1 MDGNSISRDWTLRRP
16 LLGIAL
22 SLLAASVGACG
33 GGGGGG
39 GPSPTATPLPTATP
53 GGTDDPSP
61 LAFDDLMQKINSDK
75 YPATASDFS
84 SFIGAE
90 QNLLN
95 TVKTSES
102 ESEIKASA
110 DNLIDALEAF
120 KGKLDVYDAFVTEF
134 QNRVLGAG
142 KGMKTGT
149 ADPIAAIQ
157 AGQLIQDCKDKV
169 AACEALPDEIDRLE
183 CLKQLNT
190 KCGADAINWG
200 ASALFGA
207 GATAVTGLAIAA
219 APITISV
226 VAATGVSVAVGTVAG
241 IVFSY
246 CTSTAPKAGDF
257 PVCALNTADAPV
269 GQNGGLSTSVYQG
282 TGTLIVNIPGCA
294 PIVVDNVVVG
304 ANGAD
309 VTVTC
314 VSDESSDE
322 TDVAQA
328 TDDSSQ
334 TGFEAQ
340 DDGSGTCSN
349 TSSISVSTDPAD
361 PGPGQNV
368 TVFARIFPV
377 ASACSVSYSVSG
389 TDGYAASGTLSTDAN
404 GSINFFIPGGAE
416 GVVDRVTVESGGR
429 QTVITYTF

>member
-1 MDGNSISRDWTLRRP
+1 M
-16 LLGIAL
+16 LGFAL
-22 SLLAASVGACG
+22 AVLAAATAGCG

-39 GPSPTATPLPTATP
+39 GPGATPTPLPTATP
-53 GGTDDPSP
+53 TAGDDPSP
-61 LAFDDLMQKINSDK
+61 LAFDDLMQKINTDK

-90 QNLLN
+90 QDLLN
-95 TVKTSES
+95 TVKTSSS

-110 DNLIDALEAF
+110 DNLIDALETF
-120 KGKLDVYDAFVTEF
+120 EGKLNVLDAFLTEY
-134 QNRVLGAG
+134 QNRVLGTG
-142 KGMKTGT
+142 KGFKTGT

-157 AGQLIQDCKDKV
+157 TGQLIQACKDKV

-190 KCGADAINWG
+190 SCGADAINFG

-246 CTSTAPKAGDF
+246 CTSTSPKATG
-257 PVCALNTADAPV
+257 PVCALNTADAPI

-314 VSDESSDE
+314 VSDETSDE
-322 TDVAQA
+322 TKVAQA

-340 DDGSGTCSN
+340 DDGSGNCGSI
-349 TSSISVSTDPAD
+349 SSISVSTDPAD

-368 TVFARIFPV
+368 TVFARIFPSAV
-377 ASACSVSYSVSG
+377 ACSVSYSVSG
-389 TDGYAASGTLSTDAN
+389 TDGYADSGTVSTDAN

-416 GVVDRVTVESGGR
+416 GVVDTVTVESGGR